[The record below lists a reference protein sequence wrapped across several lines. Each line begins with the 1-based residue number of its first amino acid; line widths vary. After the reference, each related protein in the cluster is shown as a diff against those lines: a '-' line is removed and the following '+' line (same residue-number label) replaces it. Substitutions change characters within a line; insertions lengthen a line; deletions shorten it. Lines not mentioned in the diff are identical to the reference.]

1 MYVLAF
7 VGLATLL
14 VSPAYASFQGNLNY
28 DSPSKRHPNMGINV
42 PVVSHRSHKRGAIAF
57 QPSELNFT
65 HGVASGDPYPD
76 SVIIWTRV
84 APSLESSDSNVTVQ
98 GTVPLYN
105 HDTEPY
111 TQADANPVCVDWKVM
126 QAAGNS
132 NLSISS
138 GASSNMS
145 VSSGRAY
152 TTGDIDYTVKVR
164 TLLFTWSKST
174 IAWTYGLQVEATGL
188 RPFTAYSYQFT
199 VCGSNNTSP
208 VGLTKTAP
216 AEDAD
221 IDQLKFAVF
230 SCSNYPN
237 GYFNPYGN
245 AARKAQHDYVVHLGD
260 YIYESAAQGPRAH
273 VPPRLLFSLFDYRTR
288 HGQYRTDPDLQ
299 LLSREFA
306 WIATWDDHEVAN
318 NGYRDGFSGL
328 NNTEESFRN
337 DGPSISVDQRKMNAV
352 RAYFEWMPIRQVDM
366 DDNLRIWRNFKMGK
380 LMDFIV
386 LDTRNYDRSITTL
399 GWNNDYI
406 DLLVDDASRTLMGSH
421 QENWFYRQLSESAG
435 RGATWRIIGNQII
448 FSRIIESFGINGDNW
463 NGYTANRNRTL
474 QHLYDNNIGN
484 NIFLAGDSHQNW
496 VSDLVWLGEKE
507 YDDTTG
513 AGALGVEFA
522 GTAVS
527 STGNRKR
534 INGTDADARARI
546 DQSPVLQWQDGYYR
560 GYFVMS
566 VGKDRIETQF
576 FGSPSV
582 ATRNAYDLP
591 LANFTVLA
599 GDNRLSRPVAGG
611 SVESGSLRGGEVEHT
626 NLTLNTVTGEWDD
639 LKLIKQQM
647 APHIDLVGAGV
658 SGLRCAT
665 VLLQNHC
672 DVTIIEAR
680 ARIGGRRASTGS
692 NPIVDLAKETATPL
706 HPWNQSTLL
715 LDSEGRLLAT
725 SEANN
730 ALKQVWEILEDAMAH
745 SKISSGDIQSAATLD
760 SYFETWCDQALQF
773 GKMTQHE
780 AGLVLGMSQMWGAYI
795 GDRVELQSLKYF
807 YLKACIEGEDY
818 FIPTDYEKIIPRI
831 SSVPLTQAYIQL
843 NTTMA
848 CIEAF
853 EDGLYPICL
862 TTSEGKKQYFDDVV
876 VTTPLGWLKKHKE
889 SIRPL
894 HPRIASAIE
903 SISFGR
909 LEKVLIKFP
918 TAVWAPADARLK
930 SDTDDTPFR
939 RNILVFYTSG
949 DCSTNITT
957 SIRELQG
964 KARDGWLQRFFEP
977 YYSRLPGHS
986 KTCAPLRLLA
996 TEWKNDEFAGNAS
1009 YSNFQIG
1016 MADAAEDVKAIRH
1029 GMPEQH
1035 AWFAGEH
1042 TAPFEGLGTVAGA

>member
-1 MYVLAF
+1 MYVLASL
-7 VGLATLL
+7 GLATLL
-14 VSPAYASFQGNLNY
+14 ALPACASFQGNLNY

-76 SVIIWTRV
+76 SVILWTRV

-105 HDTEPY
+105 HDTEQY
-111 TQADANPVCVDWKVM
+111 IQADANPVCVDWKVM

-132 NLSISS
+132 NLSTSR

-152 TTGDIDYTVKVR
+152 TTGDIDYTIK
-164 TLLFTWSKST
+164 
-174 IAWTYGLQVEATGL
+174 VEATGL
-188 RPFTAYSYQFT
+188 RPFTAYNYQFT

-273 VPPRLLFSLFDYRTR
+273 IPPRLLFSLFDYRTR

-299 LLSREFA
+299 LLSQDFA

-435 RGATWRIIGNQII
+435 RGATWRVIGNQII

-463 NGYTANRNRTL
+463 N
-474 QHLYDNNIGN
+474 HLYDNNIGN

-527 STGNRKR
+527 STGNRKP

-611 SVESGSLRGGEVEHT
+611 SVESGGLRGGEVEHT
-626 NLTLNTVTGEWDD
+626 NLTLNTVTGEWEYVNFDQ
-639 LKLIKQQM
+639 I
-647 APHIDLVGAGV
+647 
-658 SGLRCAT
+658 
-665 VLLQNHC
+665 
-672 DVTIIEAR
+672 
-680 ARIGGRRASTGS
+680 ASTGS
-692 NPIVDLAKETATPL
+692 NPIVHLATETGTPL
-706 HPWNQSTLL
+706 HRWNQSTLL

-730 ALKQVWEILEDAMAH
+730 ALKQVWEVLEDAMEH
-745 SKISSGDIQSAATLD
+745 SKISSGDIHSAASLYT
-760 SYFETWCDQALQF
+760 YFETWCDQALQC
-773 GKMTQHE
+773 GTMTQHE
-780 AGLVLGMSQMWGAYI
+780 AGLVLGMSQMWGAYV
-795 GDRVELQSLKYF
+795 GDRVEVQSLKYF
-807 YLKACIEGEDY
+807 YLEDCIEGEDC
-818 FIPTDYEKIIPRI
+818 FIPTNYEKIMARI
-831 SSVPLTQAYIQL
+831 SSVPLTQASIQF

-848 CIEAF
+848 CVEAL
-853 EDGLYPICL
+853 EGGPYPICL

-903 SISFGR
+903 AISFGR
-909 LEKVLIKFP
+909 LEKVLIEFP
-918 TAVWAPADARLK
+918 TAFWAPAKARLK
-930 SDTDDTPFR
+930 SGTDDTVSFVHWLSPSYASATNPDQWRLECVSFDAFPEPFR
-939 RNILVFYTSG
+939 RNLLLFYTFG
-949 DCSTNITT
+949 DCSTHITT

-964 KARDGWLQRFFEP
+964 KARDGWLERFFEP
-977 YYSRLPGHS
+977 YYSRLPGYS
-986 KTCAPLRLLA
+986 KTCAPLRFLA
-996 TEWKNDEFAGNAS
+996 TEWGNDEFAGNGS
-1009 YSNFQIG
+1009 YSNFQVG

-1035 AWFAGEH
+1035 IWFAGEH
-1042 TAPFEGLGTVAGA
+1042 TAPFDGLGTVAGAYTSGEHVARRILDNNQLAGTNKGKLYVEDSVASP